1 MQSIRRSAGVPAV
14 LLAVAVMLGAALP
27 ALADARD
34 ISVGGV
40 FICRITHDAP
50 GYTSYERA
58 TQVNQRIT
66 EVLSA
71 PKFRQGGN
79 VVVRQAGTAA
89 TISVGDVLVF
99 TIMPVDAQDT
109 GMGTV
114 DLAKYWAKLL
124 AKGLGQALPGSGF
137 YF

>member
-1 MQSIRRSAGVPAV
+1 MQPVRRINGFPV
-14 LLAVAVMLGAALP
+14 LLAIAAMLCAAMP

-40 FICRITHDAP
+40 FICRITHDAA
-50 GYTSYERA
+50 GYTSYARA

-66 EVLSA
+66 EVLSN
-71 PKFRQGGN
+71 PQFRQGGN
-79 VVVRQAGTAA
+79 VVVRAMGAAA
-89 TISVGDVLVF
+89 TISVGNALIF
-99 TIMPVDAQDT
+99 TVMPEDT
-109 GMGTV
+109 DGTMSTL

-124 AKGLGQALPGSGF
+124 AQGLSKALPGSGF